1 MGRYTYRPM
10 LHTPFFPKLRP
21 CLSPMGSR
29 SESLQTVRLLTLSQ
43 LELALA
49 SYLPSSSLFPQADS
63 GPNSRQC
70 IYSHALTFHCMLWQ
84 RFHPESSGREVVR
97 QLQSSFRLHKGP
109 SIDDGDSAYCQ
120 AKARMPIEPFYRAI
134 KETARRA
141 EQMALP
147 PALLQQRP
155 IKVID
160 GTCLTLPD
168 QPANRLAYPP
178 VQCPKDSP
186 SFPILRAVAIGSL
199 GSGAITSL
207 AEGSQRDSELTLSA
221 RITADLSRNDVLVGD
236 RGFGCFSFIAFL
248 QLKGVDFIGRCS
260 RKIDARR
267 RVSRVSTGD
276 FAVRWTKG
284 KKPSTWMTL
293 EQWKALP
300 ETMLLRVIRS
310 AIREKEGRLQTATLI
325 TTLLD
330 AKAYPAAEI
339 LEAYRRRWRMEMSFD
354 DIKTSMKME
363 TLRGRTPDM
372 VRKELC
378 AGIVAHNLIRCTM
391 MESAC
396 LHEVPVERMSFK
408 GSLDAL
414 RHSSQAMAMVRGR
427 AKKQELWRELLA
439 TLARDTV
446 RERPGR
452 REPRAVKRSY
462 NKYPRLN
469 VARRKFRDHLKR
481 NTRRKLAR
489 LRGKSAV

>member
-1 MGRYTYRPM
+1 M
-10 LHTPFFPKLRP
+10 LHTPIFPALRP
-21 CLSPMGSR
+21 SLDPMGPR
-29 SESLQTVRLLTLSQ
+29 SKTLQDVRLLTLSQ
-43 LELALA
+43 LELAFA
-49 SYLPSSSLFPQADS
+49 SHLPSSSLFPQADS

-97 QLQSSFRLHKGP
+97 QLQTSLRLHKGP
-109 SIDDGDSAYCQ
+109 SIDDSDSAYCQ
-120 AKARMPIEPFYRAI
+120 AKARMPIEPFHRAI
-134 KETARRA
+134 KETARCA
-141 EQMALP
+141 EQMARP
-147 PALLQQRP
+147 PALLQQRS

-178 VQCPKDSP
+178 VQCPTGSP

-207 AEGSQRDSELTLSA
+207 AEGSQRDSELSLSA
-221 RITADLSRNDVLVGD
+221 KITADLHRNDVLVAD
-236 RGFGCFSFIAFL
+236 RGFGCFPFIAFI
-248 QLKGVDFIGRCS
+248 QLKGVDFIGRCA
-260 RKIDARR
+260 RTIDARR
-267 RVSRVSTGD
+267 RVARVSGGD
-276 FAVRWTKG
+276 FTVRWTKG
-284 KKPSTWMTL
+284 KQPSPWMSL
-293 EQWKALP
+293 EQWQALP
-300 ETMLLRVIRS
+300 ETMLLRVIR
-310 AIREKEGRLQTATLI
+310 AAFRETKGRLKSATLI

-339 LEAYRRRWRMEMSFD
+339 LEAYRRRWRMEMGFD

-391 MESAC
+391 MESAS

-414 RHSSQAMAMVRGR
+414 RHTSQAMAMVRGQ
-427 AKKQELWRELLA
+427 AKKQELWQELLA
-439 TLARDTV
+439 MLARDTV

-462 NKYPRLN
+462 NKYPRLD
-469 VARRKFRDHLKR
+469 VARRKFRDHPKR
-481 NTRRKLAR
+481 HTRRKRAR
-489 LRGKSAV
+489 LRQKSTV